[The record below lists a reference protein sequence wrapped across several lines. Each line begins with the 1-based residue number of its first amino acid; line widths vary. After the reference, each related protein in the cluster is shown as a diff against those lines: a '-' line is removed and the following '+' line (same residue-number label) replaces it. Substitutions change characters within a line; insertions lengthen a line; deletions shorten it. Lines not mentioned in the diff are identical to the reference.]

1 MKKMSGRDTNP
12 SMTTS
17 AQRDGLALGLYWMVT
32 MGMFICQFAVPVCGL
47 IWSFMMLYTP
57 FFVGGFT
64 TRYALRERSGQLS
77 YAGAYFYS
85 LITYICGALILSLA
99 FWIYLR
105 YMDDGYVIDR
115 YTSVLTD
122 PRNQEI
128 IKGLGYDE
136 STMKQAF
143 DQATT
148 ALRSMRP
155 IDITLQFLW
164 STLVASGLISLI
176 SALHCK
182 AVLYFRRRNE
192 R

>member
-1 MKKMSGRDTNP
+1 
-12 SMTTS
+12 MTTS

-32 MGMFICQFAVPVCGL
+32 MSMFICQFAVPVCGL

-57 FFVGGFT
+57 FFVGGLAI
-64 TRYALRERSGQLS
+64 RYALRERGGELS
-77 YAGAYFYS
+77 YAGAYLYS
-85 LITYICGALILSLA
+85 LITYICGALILALA

-115 YTSVLTD
+115 YTSALTD

-128 IKGLGYDE
+128 MKELGYDE
-136 STMKQAF
+136 ATMKNIF
-143 DQATT
+143 EQATT

-176 SALHCK
+176 
-182 AVLYFRRRNE
+182 
-192 R
+192 